1 MRIGVVFIF
10 LLQIACQSPTIAQ
23 DIDPLKSPEGLTDL
37 FLELISGPIGEERDW
52 DQFRTLF
59 APGAIF
65 YSTRPD
71 APEGKQVVAH
81 TVEDFIERIGPAYAR
96 SGFLEI
102 SLGTRVH
109 EFNGMANVFQSF
121 HAKNLTGTYDEK
133 GINAYQL
140 TYLNDR
146 WYILSLN
153 FVNAEKGQ
161 DLPKEFVD

>member
-1 MRIGVVFIF
+1 MRFGILLII
-10 LLQIACQSPTIAQ
+10 LLQFSCQNQSFAQ
-23 DIDPLKSPEGLTDL
+23 ELDPLKSPEGITEL

-59 APGAIF
+59 APGATF

-71 APEGKQVVAH
+71 APEGKQVRAFS
-81 TVEDFIERIGPAYAR
+81 VEEFIERIGPSYAS
-96 SGFLEI
+96 SGFLETA
-102 SLGTRVH
+102 LGTRVH

-121 HAKNLTGTYDEK
+121 QAKNLTGTYDEK

-140 TYLNDR
+140 TFLNDR

-153 FVNAEKGQ
+153 FVNAQKGQ
-161 DLPKEFVD
+161 EIPKEFIN